1 MPHSHE
7 RIDPVANVIMRTHGT
22 LTKWNDDRGFG
33 FIAPAGTGAEIFVH
47 VSAFPRDGRRPNVG
61 EVISFDIETGGDGR
75 KRAIRVLRPGSRSG
89 PHGRTTPAPNRA
101 PLAAT
106 LGLLI
111 VGALVGYAYRTST
124 LAQPDHLRQVAQ
136 PPSADNAIPDQF
148 VCDGRTRCAQMTS
161 CDEAVYF
168 LQHCPGV
175 QMDGDG
181 DGTPCEQQWCGN

>member
-1 MPHSHE
+1 
-7 RIDPVANVIMRTHGT
+7 MRTHGT

-33 FIAPAGTGAEIFVH
+33 FIAPAGAGAEIFVH

-61 EVISFDIETGGDGR
+61 EVVSFDIETGEDGR

-89 PHGRTTPAPNRA
+89 PHADKGAAPIRV

-106 LGLLI
+106 LGVLI
-111 VGALVGYAYRTST
+111 VGALGGYAYRTST

-136 PPSADNAIPDQF
+136 PPPDDRAIADRFA
-148 VCDGRTRCAQMTS
+148 CDGRTRCAQMTS

-175 QMDGDG
+175 QMDGDH